1 MNQLIRG
8 GLAGILGTVLM
19 TLVIA
24 GGRAARLLWT
34 PPPREITHNVT
45 GSVGIRRHLPE
56 PAFQA
61 AWLAAHL
68 GYGAACGVVYTLL
81 RPLLPGAPVAAG
93 LVYGGAVWGVSYLGL
108 MPALALYPWPKE
120 DSGSRVGVMIAAH
133 AVFGTT
139 IAEAERRLDRSSA
152 VVDR

>member
-1 MNQLIRG
+1 MNELVRG

-34 PPPREITHNVT
+34 PPPREITHNVA
-45 GSVGIRRHLPE
+45 GSAGVRRQLPE
-56 PAFQA
+56 SAFQA

-68 GYGAACGVVYTLL
+68 GYGAACGVVYAAV
-81 RPLLPGAPVAAG
+81 RPRLPAGPVTAG

-108 MPALALYPWPKE
+108 MPALGLYPWPKD
-120 DSGSRVGVMIAAH
+120 DSGSRMAVMIAAH

-139 IAEAERRLDRSSA
+139 IAAAERRL
-152 VVDR
+152 